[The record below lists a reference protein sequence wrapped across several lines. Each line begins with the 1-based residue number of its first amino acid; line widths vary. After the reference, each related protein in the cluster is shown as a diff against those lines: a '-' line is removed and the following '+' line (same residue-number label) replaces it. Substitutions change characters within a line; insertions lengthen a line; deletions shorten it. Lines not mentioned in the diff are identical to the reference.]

1 MTDQTGNG
9 RQTPTAEELRAQV
22 VGTRE
27 ELGQTVE
34 ALAAKTD
41 IKAQV
46 QQRTTAAREKAAEV
60 GHRAQDKATLARDR
74 AAEVGHRAQDKA
86 AHAKGRAAEVGHRAQ
101 DKATHALE
109 AARDKTPEPLREKT
123 TEAASAVNR
132 HRGLVLGGAAALALA
147 FVLWRGTTKR

>member
-22 VGTRE
+22 EGTRE

-46 QQRTTAAREKAAEV
+46 QQRTTAAREK
-60 GHRAQDKATLARDR
+60 